1 MVASGLLLAL
11 ALTLQAHPSVRLARI
26 DRVGLPPYTAESGK
40 VYILKGEGTARLKP
54 GDRLAFRRP
63 EFRLSLGVL
72 VITRAD
78 GEQAEGTLA
87 EPGESFPLKGD
98 EAVLLSPGEPPPA
111 PAPAAAAPA
120 GPGPSPAAPAR
131 PAPPAKAGPS
141 RAAQGKPPATKA
153 ELRPAPGAKP
163 RPTQGAEPHPAP
175 GAAAPVSAPA
185 APADPSMEVAT
196 EEVTV
201 PPAPTP
207 AADPPEAAVPP
218 PAPPGAAAPRPDPP
232 PQPEPAAGQEATPET
247 LLASVTAGFDRDL
260 VACRREAF
268 LRGIQFYLAVPKL
281 EDRTRAERAA
291 FFAGMPTDRIA
302 RLFPKDPP
310 GSESLRAT
318 APIIGLELVAFGN
331 PGKAREFLQRAL
343 EASRRARTA
352 DPGAAAAEAA
362 TAVLCAEGLGR
373 IAMANHDPAGVESC
387 ARALAEALD
396 DLIQP
401 CRDPDLKR
409 RLGEGRL
416 TPFQAASRAVP
427 E

>member
-11 ALTLQAHPSVRLARI
+11 ALALQGHPSVRLARI

-63 EFRLSLGVL
+63 NVRLSLGVL

-78 GEQAEGTLA
+78 AEQAEGTLA

-111 PAPAAAAPA
+111 PVPAAAAPA
-120 GPGPSPAAPAR
+120 GPGPSPATPAR
-131 PAPPAKAGPS
+131 PAPAAKARPT
-141 RAAQGKPPATKA
+141 RPAQGETPAT
-153 ELRPAPGAKP
+153 RTG
-163 RPTQGAEPHPAP
+163 PHPAP
-175 GAAAPVSAPA
+175 GAVAPA
-185 APADPSMEVAT
+185 GPSTEVAT

-218 PAPPGAAAPRPDPP
+218 PALPGAAAPRPDPP
-232 PQPEPAAGQEATPET
+232 PQPESAAGREATPET

-268 LRGIQFYLAVPKL
+268 LRGIRYYLAVPKL

-302 RLFPKDPP
+302 RLFPKDSP

-318 APIIGLELVAFGN
+318 APIIGLELLAFGN
-331 PGKAREFLQRAL
+331 PGMAREFLQRAL
-343 EASRRARTA
+343 EASRQARAA
-352 DPGAAAAEAA
+352 DPGAGAAEAA